1 MSDGKL
7 LHAFEEELK
16 KAQTLEELKQKY
28 EQAKTQLT
36 DGKDLKKLYKVYEKR
51 KFEIK

>member
-28 EQAKTQLT
+28 EQAKSINPKNK
-36 DGKDLKKLYKVYEKR
+36 GNNAK
-51 KFEIK
+51 